1 MPWGMVGRSAAT
13 CTVTLAFCLVAGAWV
28 SVTTPQAGA
37 PGSTSSATA
46 PPQRQPVNA
55 DARAMAAFQDRIEE
69 YMALHNKL
77 EATLPSLPKEADPQ
91 QIDRHQR
98 SLLRLLQGARRGAR
112 QGDLFTPDIR
122 RVVRRLMAQVFGGPD
137 GRQLRD
143 SINDENP
150 GPLRVAVNSRYPDA
164 VPLSTVPPQVLA
176 GMPKLPDELEY
187 RFLGRR
193 LILMDVHAHAIVD
206 FIDNTLPA

>member
-1 MPWGMVGRSAAT
+1 MPWGMVSRTAAT
-13 CTVTLAFCLVAGAWV
+13 CMVGLCLIGPAPAAAM
-28 SVTTPQAGA
+28 TPQAGA
-37 PGSTSSATA
+37 QKST
-46 PPQRQPVNA
+46 PPKPTTPQGQPVNA
-55 DARAMAAFQDRIEE
+55 DAKAMAAFQDRIKD
-69 YMALHNKL
+69 YMALHNTL
-77 EATLPSLPKEADPQ
+77 EATLPSLPKEANPQ
-91 QIDRHQR
+91 QIDQHQR
-98 SLLRLLQGARRGAR
+98 SLLRLLQGARRGAK

-122 RVVRRLMAQVFGGPD
+122 RVVRRLMAQVFGGAD

-150 GPLRVAVNSRYPDA
+150 GPLRIAVNSRYPDA

-206 FIDNTLPA
+206 FIDNALPA